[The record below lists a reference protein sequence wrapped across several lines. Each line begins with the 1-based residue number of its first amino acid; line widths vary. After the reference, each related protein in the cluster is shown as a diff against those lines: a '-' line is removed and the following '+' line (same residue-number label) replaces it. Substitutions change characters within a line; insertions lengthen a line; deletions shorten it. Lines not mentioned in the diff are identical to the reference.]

1 MRIETTDK
9 FKKITPEDGLIF
21 TYFKDGDD
29 ILTYTSAR
37 LMICPLT
44 AVLDNLREITE
55 EQDKMY
61 KLQKEE
67 KIKLENGL
75 LDGKS

>member
-1 MRIETTDK
+1 MLVISLETYKTV
-9 FKKITPEDGLIF
+9 TAEDGMVL
-21 TYFKDGDD
+21 TSFKDGDD

-44 AVLDNLREITE
+44 AVLDDLREISE

-61 KLQKEE
+61 ILQMEE
-67 KIKLENGL
+67 KIRLENGL
-75 LDGKS
+75 

>member
-1 MRIETTDK
+1 MQIELLK
-9 FKKITPEDGLIF
+9 SYKRVTPEDGFVL
-21 TYFKDGDD
+21 TSFKDGDE

-44 AVLDNLREITE
+44 AVLDDLREISE

-61 KLQKEE
+61 KLQMEE
-67 KIKLENGL
+67 KIRLEIGL
-75 LDGKS
+75 